1 MLATP
6 CHHQRGALSNPGS
19 FAMFAAIRRASS
31 FVMVVGIVWA
41 IGFRDR
47 GLRSQRWGITDSRHV
62 DLRDDPLSRYIL
74 AVVETRRER

>member
-6 CHHQRGALSNPGS
+6 CHHQRGALSNPGR

-41 IGFRDR
+41 IGFVIE
-47 GLRSQRWGITDSRHV
+47 G
-62 DLRDDPLSRYIL
+62 
-74 AVVETRRER
+74 